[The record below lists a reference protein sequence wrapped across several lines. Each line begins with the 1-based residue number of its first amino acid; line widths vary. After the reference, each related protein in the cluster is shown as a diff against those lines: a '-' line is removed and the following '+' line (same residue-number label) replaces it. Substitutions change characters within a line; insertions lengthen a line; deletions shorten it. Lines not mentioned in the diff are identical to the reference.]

1 MVPWAVHFR
10 TPDRTA
16 AGSTTDKQSSDKT
29 QEFGL
34 QQEYKKKGIVY
45 LIVKQLV
52 AFALLP
58 ENEIFQ
64 GFSVYFEFLMNY
76 YSICFNIVSII
87 LIYIDTFLQDIKRKY
102 ADELSNQPQVVQD
115 DVKLLYAYYMNYWLR
130 EVEPVT
136 FSVYRDNNR
145 TNNAIE
151 CWNRLFNERVLVA
164 HPGFFKFTSKKIFL
178 INRLRKGTNFFVKLF

>member
-1 MVPWAVHFR
+1 
-10 TPDRTA
+10 
-16 AGSTTDKQSSDKT
+16 
-29 QEFGL
+29 
-34 QQEYKKKGIVY
+34 
-45 LIVKQLV
+45 
-52 AFALLP
+52 
-58 ENEIFQ
+58 
-64 GFSVYFEFLMNY
+64 MNY

-115 DVKLLYAYYMNYWLR
+115 DVKFLYASYMNYWLL

>member
-1 MVPWAVHFR
+1 MHFR

-34 QQEYKKKGIVY
+34 QQEYQKKGIVY
-45 LIVKQLV
+45 LIVNQLV

-102 ADELSNQPQVVQD
+102 ADELSNQPQVIQD
-115 DVKLLYAYYMNYWLR
+115 VVKLLYA
-130 EVEPVT
+130 T
-136 FSVYRDNNR
+136 
-145 TNNAIE
+145 
-151 CWNRLFNERVLVA
+151 
-164 HPGFFKFTSKKIFL
+164 K
-178 INRLRKGTNFFVKLF
+178 